1 MTHRAYYDHEP
12 QKLEAVGNGSYLYRH
27 DIIQEDNAI
36 PMCGIPRTHSKM
48 ELLGSDG
55 ITADRQQN
63 HGSGH
68 LVSLPGKP

>member
-36 PMCGIPRTHSKM
+36 PPCVESQGH
-48 ELLGSDG
+48 
-55 ITADRQQN
+55 TAKW
-63 HGSGH
+63 SC
-68 LVSLPGKP
+68 LEVTV